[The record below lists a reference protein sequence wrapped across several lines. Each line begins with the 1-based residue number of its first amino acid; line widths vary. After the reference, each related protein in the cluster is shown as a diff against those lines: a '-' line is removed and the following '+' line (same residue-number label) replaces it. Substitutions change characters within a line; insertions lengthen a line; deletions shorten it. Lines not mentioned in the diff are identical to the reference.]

1 MVSDLFIRIR
11 FWFGGGDDNNNS
23 GSGTFWLIIAIVAA
37 ILAPIIATLVQ
48 LAISRKRE
56 FLADSTGALMTR
68 YPEGLASALEKISQ
82 YKKPMQRV
90 SSATSHLFISNPF
103 GKTTSSKLIE
113 AADDFTDLGQDVRK
127 YLLTG
132 QKKIKLFPDNIKRL
146 TGKI

>member
-1 MVSDLFIRIR
+1 MADKLDSVILVSGDGDYVPMVTYLRENK
-11 FWFGGGDDNNNS
+11 GCQVEV
-23 GSGTFWLIIAIVAA
+23 IA
-37 ILAPIIATLVQ
+37 
-48 LAISRKRE
+48 
-56 FLADSTGALMTR
+56 
-68 YPEGLASALEKISQ
+68 
-82 YKKPMQRV
+82 
-90 SSATSHLFISNPF
+90 F